1 MVGISIL
8 GFFTSF
14 SNYKLHL
21 PSWFTTQTSFIGV
34 AQSGFVHGRLLR
46 WKYTI
51 KLLGC
56 DALHFDISLNHFKLE
71 KLDLW
76 VGIQQLLFQLFNF
89 TFGIFKLCKSGF
101 VFFFNFLHLLD
112 CTLSN
117 FSIFSIIL
125 KQCVVDIL
133 KFLITFI
140 EVYILIIRNFIFFNL
155 GVNTKLFNQITQFI
169 FGIMLGH
176 MWIM

>member
-133 KFLITFI
+133 KFLITSLRYTSSSS
-140 EVYILIIRNFIFFNL
+140 ETSYSSTSEWTPSYS
-155 GVNTKLFNQITQFI
+155 TKSLNSS
-169 FGIMLGH
+169 LESC
-176 MWIM
+176 